1 MQSVSLLVII
11 AFVSFFVN
19 ALFLILFTFYPN
31 SRYQKNHF
39 LFAFISSN
47 LLSKQLMFSRKII
60 FSFLYFKSPLKN
72 SALFIL
78 TYAIGCVYYKRINE
92 II

>member
-39 LFAFISSN
+39 LFEFSSN

>member
-19 ALFLILFTFYPN
+19 ALFLILFTFYLN

-39 LFAFISSN
+39 LFAFSSN

-60 FSFLYFKSPLKN
+60 FSFLCFKSPLKN

>member
-19 ALFLILFTFYPN
+19 ALFLILFTFHPN

-39 LFAFISSN
+39 LFTFSSN
-47 LLSKQLMFSRKII
+47 LLSKQLMFPRKII
-60 FSFLYFKSPLKN
+60 FSFLCFKSPLKN

>member
-31 SRYQKNHF
+31 SRYQKNYF
-39 LFAFISSN
+39 LFAFSSN

>member
-39 LFAFISSN
+39 LFAFSSN

-60 FSFLYFKSPLKN
+60 FSFLCFKSPPKN

>member
-31 SRYQKNHF
+31 SRYQKNHS
-39 LFAFISSN
+39 LFAFSSN

>member
-31 SRYQKNHF
+31 SRYQKNDF
-39 LFAFISSN
+39 LFAFSSN

>member
-39 LFAFISSN
+39 LFAFSSN
-47 LLSKQLMFSRKII
+47 LLSKQLMFFRKIT
-60 FSFLYFKSPLKN
+60 FLFLYFKSPLKN

>member
-39 LFAFISSN
+39 LFAFSSN
-47 LLSKQLMFSRKII
+47 LLSKQLMFSRKIT
-60 FSFLYFKSPLKN
+60 FLSLYFKSPLKN

-78 TYAIGCVYYKRINE
+78 TCAIGCVYYKRINE

>member
-19 ALFLILFTFYPN
+19 ALFLILFTFYPS

-39 LFAFISSN
+39 LFAFSSN

>member
-39 LFAFISSN
+39 LFAFSSN

-78 TYAIGCVYYKRINE
+78 THATDCVYYKRINE

>member
-39 LFAFISSN
+39 LFAFSSN
-47 LLSKQLMFSRKII
+47 LLSKQLMFSRKIT
-60 FSFLYFKSPLKN
+60 FLSLYFKSPLKN